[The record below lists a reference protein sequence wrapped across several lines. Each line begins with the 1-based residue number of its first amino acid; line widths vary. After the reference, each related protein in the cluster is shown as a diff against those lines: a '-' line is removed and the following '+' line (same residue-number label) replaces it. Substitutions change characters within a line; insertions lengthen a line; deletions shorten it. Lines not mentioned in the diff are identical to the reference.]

1 MQLDSELKN
10 KIEMV
15 VPNIVY
21 CESAEGKR
29 VVFGP
34 DNHIYACPDL
44 VGRSEFKILADY
56 FLNSLAKIGSGKS
69 GNNSIPLPFHNH
81 NLCASSPICEEGAAE
96 ALIVHGNLNQPN
108 IHKQINR
115 FSEYLKTIKEEISI

>member
-1 MQLDSELKN
+1 
-10 KIEMV
+10 MV

-44 VGRSEFKILADY
+44 VGRSEFKIGDY
-56 FLNSLAKIGSGKS
+56 FPK
-69 GNNSIPLPFHNH
+69 
-81 NLCASSPICEEGAAE
+81 
-96 ALIVHGNLNQPN
+96 
-108 IHKQINR
+108 
-115 FSEYLKTIKEEISI
+115 FSRQDWKWEKETIQFLYHSTM

>member
-1 MQLDSELKN
+1 MYRFFKPIMQLDSELKN

-44 VGRSEFKILADY
+44 VGRSEFKIGDY

-69 GNNSIPLPFHNH
+69 GNNSIPLPFHNV
-81 NLCASSPICEEGAAE
+81 NLVPHHLYVEEGV
-96 ALIVHGNLNQPN
+96 L
-108 IHKQINR
+108 
-115 FSEYLKTIKEEISI
+115 LKLL